1 MTGRRL
7 LSRCEKTSKVIVAHE
22 DMLSWGYG
30 AEIAARIG
38 DELFHDLDA
47 PVRRVAAM
55 DTFVAYQP
63 VLEDV
68 ILPQAEDLH
77 RAMVEL
83 AAF

>member
-1 MTGRRL
+1 M
-7 LSRCEKTSKVIVAHE
+7 AHE

-47 PVRRVAAM
+47 PVRRVGAM
-55 DTFVAYQP
+55 DTFCAYQP

-68 ILPQAEDLH
+68 ILPQVEHLFK
-77 RAMVEL
+77 AMSDL

>member
-1 MTGRRL
+1 MR
-7 LSRCEKTSKVIVAHE
+7 KTSRVIVAHE
-22 DMLSWGYG
+22 DMKSWGYG

-55 DTFVAYQP
+55 DSFVAYQP

-68 ILPQAEDLH
+68 ILPQPEDLY

-83 AAF
+83 AGF